1 MSQVETATGGS
12 DDVSRA
18 VVEAVAEAEGVDS
31 VDLTP
36 PLYEAVDPD
45 ALNRLFAATPSAGR
59 MEGRVCFRYNGY
71 EVTVW
76 GDGYVSIA
84 SWEE

>member
-12 DDVSRA
+12 DDISRA

-31 VDLTP
+31 VELTP

-59 MEGRVCFRYNGY
+59 MEGRVSFRYNGY

-84 SWEE
+84 SREE